1 MPRAYDDMD
10 GIGSFNFGS
19 DLGEMYSADMFKDS
33 LIAAGAGAGALVL
46 SAFLIPKIPA
56 PSMLTAQNQSRFRAG
71 VGLVVAMLAGRGMWD
86 VNRDAAMGIIGGV
99 GGVALA
105 QLIDSFL
112 GADILRGTPLGALPD
127 GSELSAA
134 DQAILD
140 SYDGARTLASLE
152 TPGVQMSSGA
162 FADPTVTREQ
172 LMGFG
177 GTVVQTETLGYQPY
191 LS

>member
-1 MPRAYDDMD
+1 MRDYDDMSD
-10 GIGSFNFGS
+10 IGSFNFGS
-19 DLGEMYSADMFKDS
+19 DLGEMYSADMLKDS

-46 SAFLIPKIPA
+46 SAFLLPKLPA
-56 PSMLTAQNQSRFRAG
+56 PSMFTAQNQSRFRAG
-71 VGLVVAMLAGRGMWD
+71 VGLLIAMGAGRAMWD

-134 DQAILD
+134 DQAILAAYD
-140 SYDGARTLASLE
+140 SSRTLASLE
-152 TPGVQMSSGA
+152 TPGVQMSSGQ

-177 GTVVQTETLGYQPY
+177 SAVVQTETLGYQPY